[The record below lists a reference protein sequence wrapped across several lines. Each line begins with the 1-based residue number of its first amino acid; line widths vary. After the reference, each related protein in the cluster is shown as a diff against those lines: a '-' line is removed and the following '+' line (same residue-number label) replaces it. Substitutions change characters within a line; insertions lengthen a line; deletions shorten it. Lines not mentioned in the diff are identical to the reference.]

1 MMERK
6 EMATEVFGKGLACSQ
21 AVAVAFAEHY
31 GIDPDTILKLSRGF
45 GGGMGG
51 MGGQCGAVSGAYM
64 VIGMGY
70 DPTDPAAKGKVYE
83 KVQEFTQKFCERH
96 GELNCRDLLG
106 CDVSSIEGK
115 ALMKEKNLR
124 DTRCA
129 LFVKDAVAIA
139 EEILGLHPSR

>member
-6 EMATEVFGKGLACSQ
+6 DMASEVFGRGLTCSQ

-70 DPTDPAAKGKVYE
+70 DPTDPVAKGKVYE
-83 KVQEFTQKFCERH
+83 KVQEFTRKFRERH
-96 GELNCRDLLG
+96 SELNCNVLLG
-106 CDVSSIEGK
+106 CDISSAEGK
-115 ALMKEKNLR
+115 AMMKEKNLR
-124 DTRCA
+124 ETHCA
-129 LFVKDAVAIA
+129 CFVKDSVDIA
-139 EEILGLHPSR
+139 EEVLGLRS